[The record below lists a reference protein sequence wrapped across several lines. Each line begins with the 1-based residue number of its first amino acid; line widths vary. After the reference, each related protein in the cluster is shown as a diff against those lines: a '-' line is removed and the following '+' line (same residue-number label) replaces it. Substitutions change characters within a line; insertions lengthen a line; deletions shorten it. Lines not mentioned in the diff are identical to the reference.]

1 MTQISLIQKVVSLL
15 EYLKI
20 CVLVLLI
27 TCIVTLIYIAHLYF
41 THKKSKELAKFCIR
55 GDLIGAIQHA
65 QSKHG
70 AKYSIITDSDY
81 DYTKKILDAYRDHM
95 AHIYFSDD
103 IGVPKGMRSILDSD
117 YFMMTLCS
125 FLKKHRCERYFL
137 GERMH
142 SKTLSCKEYGCG
154 GYDREYALSDFG
166 IVFNKLYYISY
177 ISCKNSQVVNRDGT
191 YSYENSIKETIDTA
205 QIALSAGLRWV

>member
-1 MTQISLIQKVVSLL
+1 M

-20 CVLVLLI
+20 CTLALFI
-27 TCIVTLIYIAHLYF
+27 TCIIALIYIAYLYF
-41 THKKSKELAKFCIR
+41 TSKKLKSLVDFCVR
-55 GDLIGAIQHA
+55 GDIIDAIRDAQRKLGAE
-65 QSKHG
+65 
-70 AKYSIITDSDY
+70 YSIITDSDY

-103 IGVPKGMRSILDSD
+103 IGVPKGMRSILGRD

-137 GERMH
+137 GECMH
-142 SKTLSCKEYGCG
+142 SKTLSCTGYDHG
-154 GYDREYALSDFG
+154 GYDAEYALSDFG

-177 ISCKNSQVVNRDGT
+177 ISCKNSSVVNQDGT
-191 YSYENSIKETIDTA
+191 YSYENSIRETIDTA
-205 QIALSAGLRWV
+205 QIALSSGSRWV